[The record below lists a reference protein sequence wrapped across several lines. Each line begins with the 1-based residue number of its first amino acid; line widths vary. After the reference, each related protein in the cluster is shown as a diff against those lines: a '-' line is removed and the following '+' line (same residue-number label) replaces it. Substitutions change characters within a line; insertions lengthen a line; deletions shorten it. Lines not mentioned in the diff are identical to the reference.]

1 MGCCGRKSEDLT
13 EIPFEKVEKFDKLK
27 QRIEQFLSSND
38 PKEKRDNNLILD
50 LLIKTSNEISD
61 YEYELNKIKNKLDKN
76 EITNNELIEGIS
88 QDIKILKDYHAILN
102 KLMKEN
108 EYMIDNPSSEIFN
121 EKILLNKNQSN
132 NQENILILQNEKSS
146 KKESIYFKKYI
157 RRNKIGI
164 LNMKSRIKR
173 NNIQLNFLNNYEE
186 SNKKNEN
193 ICTSETLNINEDNE
207 KLNLIFELDNGK
219 KVILYAGK
227 GEKFLDVIKKL
238 SEKDIDYNDYK
249 KLKFFDEEND
259 ITEKIVNGESA
270 EDLGLTDFHLI
281 KVKFDNKDKL

>member
-1 MGCCGRKSEDLT
+1 MGCCGRKSENVI

-61 YEYELNKIKNKLDKN
+61 YEYELNKIMNKIDKD
-76 EITNNELIEGIS
+76 EITNNELIEGIN

-164 LNMKSRIKR
+164 LNMKSKIKR

-219 KVILYAGK
+219 KIILYAGK

-281 KVKFDNKDKL
+281 QVKFDNKNKL

>member
-1 MGCCGRKSEDLT
+1 MGCCGRKSENVI

-61 YEYELNKIKNKLDKN
+61 YEYELNKIMNKIDKD

-164 LNMKSRIKR
+164 LNTNSRIKR

-219 KVILYAGK
+219 KIILYAGK

-249 KLKFFDEEND
+249 KLKFLDEEND

>member
-1 MGCCGRKSEDLT
+1 MGCCGRKSEKLT

-61 YEYELNKIKNKLDKN
+61 YEYELNKIMNKIDKD
-76 EITNNELIEGIS
+76 EITNNELIEGIN

-186 SNKKNEN
+186 SNKKNEIN
-193 ICTSETLNINEDNE
+193 CTSESLNINEDNE

-219 KVILYAGK
+219 K
-227 GEKFLDVIKKL
+227 
-238 SEKDIDYNDYK
+238 
-249 KLKFFDEEND
+249 
-259 ITEKIVNGESA
+259 
-270 EDLGLTDFHLI
+270 
-281 KVKFDNKDKL
+281 

>member
-1 MGCCGRKSEDLT
+1 MGCCGRISEKLT

-61 YEYELNKIKNKLDKN
+61 YEYELNKIMNKIDKD
-76 EITNNELIEGIS
+76 EITNNELIEGIN

-281 KVKFDNKDKL
+281 QVKFDNKNKL

>member
-1 MGCCGRKSEDLT
+1 MGCCGRKSEKLT

-61 YEYELNKIKNKLDKN
+61 YEYELNKIMNKIDKD
-76 EITNNELIEGIS
+76 EITNNELIEGIN

-108 EYMIDNPSSEIFN
+108 EYMIDNPSY
-121 EKILLNKNQSN
+121 

-186 SNKKNEN
+186 SNKKNEIN
-193 ICTSETLNINEDNE
+193 CTSESLNINEDNE

-281 KVKFDNKDKL
+281 QVKFDNKNKL

>member
-1 MGCCGRKSEDLT
+1 M
-13 EIPFEKVEKFDKLK
+13 
-27 QRIEQFLSSND
+27 N
-38 PKEKRDNNLILD
+38 
-50 LLIKTSNEISD
+50 
-61 YEYELNKIKNKLDKN
+61 
-76 EITNNELIEGIS
+76 TN
-88 QDIKILKDYHAILN
+88 
-102 KLMKEN
+102 
-108 EYMIDNPSSEIFN
+108 
-121 EKILLNKNQSN
+121 
-132 NQENILILQNEKSS
+132 
-146 KKESIYFKKYI
+146 
-157 RRNKIGI
+157 
-164 LNMKSRIKR
+164 SRIKR

-193 ICTSETLNINEDNE
+193 ICTRETLNINEDNE

-227 GEKFLDVIKKL
+227 EEKFLDVIKKL

-270 EDLGLTDFHLI
+270 EDLELTDFHLI